1 MTRPRSPK
9 AAWPDCGPTAPAFQ
23 SVHVAQTFEACP
35 LPMRTTLL
43 SLRALIFE
51 VAGEHPGVGVL
62 EETLKWGE
70 PAYLTSASKSG
81 STIRIAWKAKQPDQV
96 SMFFNCQ
103 TNLIET
109 FRTLFPTGLQFV
121 GNREIVLPRG
131 RVLPRTELAL
141 CIEAAL
147 TYHVRRAERR

>member
-1 MTRPRSPK
+1 MTKSTN
-9 AAWPDCGPTAPAFQ
+9 AAPAFQ
-23 SVHVAQTFEACP
+23 SVQVASTFNAYP
-35 LPMRTTLL
+35 AAMRERML
-43 SLRALIFE
+43 SLRGLIFE
-51 VAGEHPGVGVL
+51 VAGEHPAVGKL

-81 STIRIAWKAKQPDQV
+81 STIRMAWKAKQPDQV

-103 TNLIET
+103 TNLVES

-121 GNREIVLPRG
+121 GNREIVVPKAQKLP
-131 RVLPRTELAL
+131 LAELAL

-147 TYHVRRAERR
+147 TYHLRRRSGC

>member
-1 MTRPRSPK
+1 MTKPIK
-9 AAWPDCGPTAPAFQ
+9 AAPALQ
-23 SVHVAQTFEACP
+23 SAQVAKMFETYPSA
-35 LPMRTTLL
+35 MRERLL

-51 VAGEHPGVGVL
+51 VAGEHPAVGEL

-81 STIRIAWKAKQPDQV
+81 TTIRIAWKAKQPNQV
-96 SMFFNCQ
+96 SMYFNCQ
-103 TNLIET
+103 TNLVET

-121 GNREIVLPRG
+121 GNREIVLPLAQK
-131 RVLPRTELAL
+131 LPRAELAL

-147 TYHVRRAERR
+147 TYHQRRSMG

>member
-9 AAWPDCGPTAPAFQ
+9 AAWRDCGPAA
-23 SVHVAQTFEACP
+23 SVFHSAKVAAIFEACP
-35 LPMRTTLL
+35 VPMRTTLL

-51 VAGEHPGVGVL
+51 VAGEHPGVGAL

-70 PAYLTSASKSG
+70 PAYLTSATKSG

-131 RVLPRTELAL
+131 RALPRAELAL

-147 TYHVRRAERR
+147 TYQLRRVERR

>member
-1 MTRPRSPK
+1 MTKSKKIVHAFRNAQV
-9 AAWPDCGPTAPAFQ
+9 AA
-23 SVHVAQTFEACP
+23 VFEACP
-35 LPMRTTLL
+35 APMRERLL
-43 SLRALIFE
+43 SLRGLILE
-51 VAGEHPGVGVL
+51 VAAQHPAVGEL

-70 PAYLTSASKSG
+70 PAYLTTCSKSG

-103 TNLIET
+103 TNLVET

-121 GNREIVLPRG
+121 GDREIVLPKAQK
-131 RVLPRTELAL
+131 LPYAELAL

-147 TYHVRRAERR
+147 TYHLRRV